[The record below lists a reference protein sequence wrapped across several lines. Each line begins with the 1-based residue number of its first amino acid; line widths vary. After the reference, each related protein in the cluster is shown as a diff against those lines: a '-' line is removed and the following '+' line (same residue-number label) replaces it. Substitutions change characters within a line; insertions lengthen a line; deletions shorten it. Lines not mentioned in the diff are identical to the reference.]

1 MKLKTRQ
8 FAIAM
13 AAALDLMSGA
23 TLGEDIDLYASGG
36 ATANAPNVLLFL
48 DNTSNWSAN
57 SQQWEAADV
66 LAKCGSDP
74 TCQNY
79 VTQVFGS
86 DTGLKQGQVELR
98 ALKLVLNELVC
109 NPATTPLNV
118 NVGLM
123 LISDSKGTADGN
135 SNAGGYIR
143 RAIKL
148 LDTTQCAALI
158 GDLDLIDSKINDPDF
173 KADSSA
179 DYGTPLYEA
188 FKYYGGYANPTQAQQ
203 GLGGTPTDNTHFG
216 TARYV
221 TANVQ
226 EDVDAFT
233 NPSKNNYQ
241 SPISATNS
249 CGKNYLILVG
259 NAWPN
264 QEYGTDPNVN
274 PPTNTLMTRLGYSP
288 TQIYSTSKSDIRFGD
303 EWTRFL
309 ASTDVS
315 SEPGQ
320 QPVFTYTL
328 NVYNASADAAQT
340 TLLKSMANV
349 GGTGAGG
356 YFEVDGDLKKLVD
369 AFKDIFTQ
377 IAAVNSVFASA
388 SLPVSVNTQGTY
400 LNQVF
405 IGMFRPDSDA
415 RPRWA
420 GNLKQYQFSYD
431 ASTQSLFLADAAG
444 SAAVDN
450 ANTGFIKAC
459 ARSFWTTD
467 TGTYWQ
473 DIPPNQTPAGT
484 CLTSGTSVY
493 SDSPDGDLVEKG
505 AAAEKLRQISD
516 VANRIVK
523 TCTSTTACNSNVDV
537 VEFDTTTMAP
547 TELGVLGG
555 LCDDPTL
562 SPTDCLV
569 QWVRGQNVGDGPPD
583 SGIPPAYQTY
593 NKPTTATG
601 GLRPT
606 VHGDVVHSR
615 PLVINYGN
623 GTTND
628 IVVFYGAGDAMLHA
642 VDGNQTGSSAGQEL
656 WSFIAPEFWTRLS
669 RLREN
674 TPLISFPTIS
684 PAITP
689 TPTEKEY
696 FLDGGIGAYQERD
709 SSGNVSKV
717 YLYPSMRRG
726 GRMVYGFDASSKPS
740 PSTLPSLMWR
750 FGCPNLTDDTG
761 CVGTDADKLG
771 QTWSTP
777 RIIVMKDGDSDPT
790 NNTLYLAFGGGYDTC
805 EDAATPTCS
814 GTTKGQGVFIL
825 DAGGGAQAEFIDLAL
840 IDSVAGRVIA
850 DIVPVD
856 VNADAYTDVL
866 YAADTRG
873 NLWRINTSD
882 PAAGYV
888 GYAPSTWNSHTYLV
902 ASVSDWSAQQSSRKF
917 SYAADVV
924 TLGGINVV
932 LLGTGDREQ
941 PLNGSFATGVKNR
954 FYGFRD
960 EYAKAVVSGTPSST
974 EVSVVTSSQANS
986 DSAGDTTTCSDC
998 LLNVT
1003 DTTLDYSTAVLGTKG
1018 WFIDLV
1024 ISSSPHEQV
1033 LTTPVTVGGATYF
1046 STFQASDGSAASC
1059 SDLGTGRGYALN
1071 FLTGGLRSGD
1081 TARQEDFTGGGIPPS
1096 PVAGV
1101 VEIGDDKVPFILG
1114 GKPPPGGGSALEG
1127 SQVPI
1132 PIVQERKKVY
1142 RVRQIDQ

>member
-1 MKLKTRQ
+1 MKLKTKQ
-8 FAIAM
+8 FTIAM

-23 TLGEDIDLYASGG
+23 ALGEDIDLYVSGG

-57 SQQWEAADV
+57 SQQWKKADV
-66 LAKCGSDP
+66 LLKCKSDA
-74 TCQNY
+74 TCQSY
-79 VTQVFGS
+79 VNQVFGP
-86 DTGLKQGQVELR
+86 DEDLKQGRVELR
-98 ALKLVLNELVC
+98 AIELVLKELVC

-123 LISDSKGTADGN
+123 LISDTNGTAEAN
-135 SNAGGYIR
+135 NTGGYIR
-143 RAIKL
+143 QAVKP
-148 LDTTQCAALI
+148 LDAAHCAALI
-158 GDLDLIDSKINDPDF
+158 GDLDLIDSEITNPLYKTP
-173 KADSSA
+173 ASA

-188 FKYYGGYANPTQAQQ
+188 FKYYGGYANPTQAKQ
-203 GLGGTPTDNTHFG
+203 GLGGTPTDRTHFG

-221 TANVQ
+221 EPNAF

-233 NPSKNNYQ
+233 NPGKNNYQ
-241 SPISATNS
+241 SPISSTNS

-259 NAWPN
+259 NTWPN
-264 QEYGTDPNVN
+264 QEYGTNQNVN
-274 PPTNTLMTRLGYSP
+274 PPTNTLMTRLGRLP
-288 TQIYSTSKSDIRFGD
+288 EEMQIYSTSKSDIRFGD
-303 EWTRFL
+303 EWTQFL

-315 SEPGQ
+315 DQAGQ

-328 NVYNASADAAQT
+328 NVYNKSADAKQT
-340 TLLKSMANV
+340 TLLRSMANV
-349 GGTGAGG
+349 GGTGASG
-356 YFEVDGDLKKLVD
+356 YFEVGGDLKKLVA

-431 ASTQSLFLADAAG
+431 AASQSLFLADAAG
-444 SAAVDN
+444 SAAIDN
-450 ANTGFIKAC
+450 ANTGFITAC

-467 TGTYWQ
+467 TPLGSAYWQ
-473 DIPPNQTPAGT
+473 DIPPNQTPPGT

-493 SDSPDGDLVEKG
+493 SDSPDGNLVEKG
-505 AAAEKLRQISD
+505 AAAQQLRQIS
-516 VANRIVK
+516 VANRTVK
-523 TCTSTTACNSNVDV
+523 TCTSTTACDDALGEVVD
-537 VEFDTTTMAP
+537 FDTTNMSY
-547 TELGVLGG
+547 TELGVA
-555 LCDDPTL
+555 DNAARDTL
-562 SPTDCLV
+562 VS
-569 QWVRGQNVGDGPPD
+569 WVRGQNAGDGPPD
-583 SGIPPAYQTY
+583 GTGAYQTY
-593 NKPTTATG
+593 NESVNPKEV
-601 GLRPT
+601 RPT

-628 IVVFYGAGDAMLHA
+628 VVVFYGAGDGMLHA
-642 VDGNQTGSSAGQEL
+642 VDGNQSGSGAGQEL

-674 TPLISFPTIS
+674 TPLIAFPTVS
-684 PAITP
+684 TTP
-689 TPTEKEY
+689 TPTKKDY
-696 FLDGGIGAYQERD
+696 FFDGGIGAYQERN

-726 GRMVYGFDASSKPS
+726 GRMVYGFDATSKPS
-740 PSTLPSLMWR
+740 PSTLPSLLWR
-750 FGCPNLTDDTG
+750 FGCPNLSNDIG
-761 CVGTDADKLG
+761 CVGTDAVKLG

-777 RIIVMKDGDSDPT
+777 RVIVTKDGDPDPT
-790 NNTLYLAFGGGYDTC
+790 NNPLYLTFGGGYDAC

-825 DAGGGAQAEFIDLAL
+825 DAVTGAQAEFIDLASV
-840 IDSVAGRVIA
+840 DSGAGRVIA

-856 VNADAYTDVL
+856 VNADNYTDVL

-888 GYAPSTWNSHTYLV
+888 GYAPSTWSSHTYLV
-902 ASVSDWSAQQSSRKF
+902 AGVSDWSVQVSSRKF
-917 SYAADVV
+917 SYAPDVV

-941 PLNGSFATGVKNR
+941 PLNGSFATGVQNR
-954 FYGFRD
+954 FYAFRD
-960 EYAKAVVSGTPSST
+960 EYAKAVVSTVSDPST
-974 EVSVVTSSQANS
+974 EVLVVTSSQANS
-986 DSAGDTTTCSDC
+986 DTAGDITPTPTTCSDC

-1003 DTTLDYSTAVLGTKG
+1003 DTTLDYSTAVLGGKG

-1024 ISSSPHEQV
+1024 VTSSPHEQV
-1033 LTTPVTVGGATYF
+1033 VTTPVTVGGATYF
-1046 STFQASDGSAASC
+1046 STFQASDGSTASC
-1059 SDLGTGRGYALN
+1059 SNLGTGRGYALN
-1071 FLTGGLRSGD
+1071 FLTGGLQSGD
-1081 TARQEDFTGGGIPPS
+1081 TSLAEDFTGGGIPPS

-1101 VEIGDDKVPFILG
+1101 VEIGDDTVPFCLG
-1114 GKPPPGGGSALEG
+1114 CKPPEGGGSALEG
-1127 SQVPI
+1127 TKVEI

-1142 RVRQIDQ
+1142 RVRQIDE